1 MINIYYICD
10 SINAINDIDIMKSNN
25 AKGTIKGAIENGTR
39 NKFRIPKNVPSHVV
53 ELSMIIHFNHG
64 IRRHTALNILNYFIQ
79 KGVID
84 SQSDKDRYVDFSD
97 WNKFAVVI
105 NGLKREYSYREQ
117 FFIDALVGAFKS
129 FAEDSQKTIENFIK
143 EENRIINGEVDDT
156 DEPVE
161 ETDSNNNKA

>member
-1 MINIYYICD
+1 MINIYYICN
-10 SINAINDIDIMKSNN
+10 SINAINDIDIMKSKD
-25 AKGTIKGAIENGTR
+25 AKSTAKAAIENGTR
-39 NKFRIPKNVPSHVV
+39 NKFRIPKNVPTHIV

-79 KGVID
+79 KGIID

-117 FFIDALVGAFKS
+117 FFIDSLVGAFKS
-129 FAEDSQKTIENFIK
+129 FAEDSQRTIETFIK
-143 EENRIINGEVDDT
+143 EENKIINGEVDDT
-156 DEPVE
+156 DQTVDETPV
-161 ETDSNNNKA
+161 DNDKA

>member
-1 MINIYYICD
+1 
-10 SINAINDIDIMKSNN
+10 MKSKD
-25 AKGTIKGAIENGTR
+25 AKGTDKSAIENGAR
-39 NKFRIPKNVPSHVV
+39 NKFRIPKNVPTHVV

-79 KGVID
+79 KGIID

-117 FFIDALVGAFKS
+117 FFIDSLVGAFKS
-129 FAEDSQKTIENFIK
+129 FAEDSQRTIETFIK
-143 EENRIINGEVDDT
+143 EENKIINGEVDDT
-156 DEPVE
+156 DQTVN
-161 ETDSNNNKA
+161 ETAVDNDKA

>member
-1 MINIYYICD
+1 
-10 SINAINDIDIMKSNN
+10 MKSND
-25 AKGTIKGAIENGTR
+25 ARGTNKGAIENGTR

-79 KGVID
+79 KGIID

-117 FFIDALVGAFKS
+117 FFIDSLVGAFKS
-129 FAEDSQKTIENFIK
+129 FAEDSQRTIENFIK
-143 EENRIINGEVDDT
+143 EENKIINGEVDDT
-156 DEPVE
+156 DETVN
-161 ETDSNNNKA
+161 ETTVDNDKA

>member
-1 MINIYYICD
+1 
-10 SINAINDIDIMKSNN
+10 MKSKD
-25 AKGTIKGAIENGTR
+25 AKGAAKSAIENGTR
-39 NKFRIPKNVPSHVV
+39 NKFRIPKNVPTHIV

-79 KGVID
+79 KGIID

-117 FFIDALVGAFKS
+117 FFIDSLVGAFKS
-129 FAEDSQKTIENFIK
+129 FAEDSQRTIENFIK
-143 EENRIINGEVDDT
+143 EENKIINGEVDDT
-156 DEPVE
+156 DETVNETPV
-161 ETDSNNNKA
+161 DNDQA

>member
-1 MINIYYICD
+1 
-10 SINAINDIDIMKSNN
+10 MKSND
-25 AKGTIKGAIENGTR
+25 ARGTNKGAIENGTR
-39 NKFRIPKNVPSHVV
+39 NKFRIPKNVPSHIV

-79 KGVID
+79 KGIID

-117 FFIDALVGAFKS
+117 FFIDSLVGAFKS
-129 FAEDSQKTIENFIK
+129 FAEDSQRTIENFIK
-143 EENRIINGEVDDT
+143 EENKIINGEVDNT
-156 DEPVE
+156 DETVNETPV
-161 ETDSNNNKA
+161 DNDKA

>member
-1 MINIYYICD
+1 
-10 SINAINDIDIMKSNN
+10 MKSND
-25 AKGTIKGAIENGTR
+25 ARGTNKGAIENGTR
-39 NKFRIPKNVPSHVV
+39 NKFRIPKNVPSHIV

-79 KGVID
+79 KGIID

-117 FFIDALVGAFKS
+117 FFIDSLVGAFKS
-129 FAEDSQKTIENFIK
+129 FAEDSQRTIETFIK
-143 EENRIINGEVDDT
+143 EENKIINGEVDDT
-156 DEPVE
+156 DEIVN
-161 ETDSNNNKA
+161 ETAVDNDQA

>member
-1 MINIYYICD
+1 
-10 SINAINDIDIMKSNN
+10 MKSNDARSTN
-25 AKGTIKGAIENGTR
+25 KGAIENGTR
-39 NKFRIPKNVPSHVV
+39 NKFRIPKNVPSHIV

-117 FFIDALVGAFKS
+117 FFIDSLVGAFKS
-129 FAEDSQKTIENFIK
+129 FAEDSQRTIENFIK
-143 EENRIINGEVDDT
+143 EENKIINGEVDDT
-156 DEPVE
+156 DETVNETPV
-161 ETDSNNNKA
+161 DNDKA